1 VVRARQ
7 PAGTSL
13 CLNDE
18 EALVN
23 VTAYILAK
31 NEEANISNCLQALK
45 DCGLRAVVLDSGS
58 TDHTRELALR
68 WDAEV
73 ESYHYRNHLEALRY
87 LCQERT
93 PGDEFV
99 LVLDADMVVSPELLR
114 EAKSLLSEG
123 RADVAVAPVIM
134 YWDGRR
140 LDRGSLYPAK
150 PFMFR
155 GGGHY
160 FEAVGHG
167 EALASGTRTVVTK
180 HRLTH
185 NDLKPFDAYLTSQLR
200 YSDNLVR
207 RRSVRKL
214 SWRDRLRTT
223 PLMMLAAPA
232 FSYLFRGGM
241 FSGKTGLGYALD
253 RLIAEAIMY
262 RQHVACSHAPADI
275 ASQDSSQTL
284 IESN

>member
-1 VVRARQ
+1 
-7 PAGTSL
+7 
-13 CLNDE
+13 
-18 EALVN
+18 VN

-45 DCGLRAVVLDSGS
+45 NCGLRALVLDSGS

-73 ESYHYRNHLEALRY
+73 ESYDYRNHLEALRH

-93 PGDEFV
+93 PGDEFA

-114 EAKSLLSEG
+114 EATSLLSEG

-134 YWDGRR
+134 YWGGQRMH
-140 LDRGSLYPAK
+140 RGSLYPAK

-155 GGGHY
+155 GGAHY

-167 EALASGTRTVVTK
+167 EALDRGTRIVVTK
-180 HRLTH
+180 NQLVH
-185 NDLKPFDAYLTSQLR
+185 NDLKPFEAYLASQLR

-207 RRSVRKL
+207 RRSVRKF

-223 PLMMLAAPA
+223 PIMMLAAPV
-232 FSYLFRGGM
+232 FSYFFKGGV
-241 FSGKTGLGYALD
+241 FSGRTGLGYAMD
-253 RLIAEAIMY
+253 RLIAEAILY
-262 RQHVACSHAPADI
+262 RQHVASSHAPADEGLRMNRVN
-275 ASQDSSQTL
+275 SFPPRS
-284 IESN
+284 